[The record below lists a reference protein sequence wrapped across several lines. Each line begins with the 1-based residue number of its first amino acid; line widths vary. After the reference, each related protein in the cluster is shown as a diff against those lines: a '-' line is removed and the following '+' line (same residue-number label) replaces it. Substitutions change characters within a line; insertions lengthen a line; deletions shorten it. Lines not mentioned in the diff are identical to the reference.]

1 MLSKDT
7 KITTSKSDK
16 TSKYVF
22 EIKTEKVRKD
32 EIAYISQASKSV
44 PGPIKGSWQFRLK
57 GRHFGSCL
65 GIFLGIFFSLFS
77 PYFSPKKHKNTLKFL
92 DSSLFSPLQKYK
104 VVLVPSIFLSL
115 ILYLGFEV

>member
-44 PGPIKGSWQFRLK
+44 PGPIKGS
-57 GRHFGSCL
+57 
-65 GIFLGIFFSLFS
+65 
-77 PYFSPKKHKNTLKFL
+77 
-92 DSSLFSPLQKYK
+92 
-104 VVLVPSIFLSL
+104 
-115 ILYLGFEV
+115 